1 MATTR
6 TDHGTLTADA
16 VTTVTLTNTQTRSLR
31 VQNRGTT
38 GTIYYT
44 FAVGTPAAPTVAGDD
59 TYAVPP
65 GGCDEWHGAIAGAT
79 VKLISS
85 ATPEF
90 SVEAW

>member
-44 FAVGTPAAPTVAGDD
+44 FAVGTPATPTVAGDD

-85 ATPEF
+85 GTPDF

>member
-6 TDHGTLTADA
+6 ADHGTLTANTVA
-16 VTTVTLTNTQTRSLR
+16 TVTLTNTQTTNLR

-44 FAVGTPAAPTVAGDD
+44 FAVGTPATPTVAGDD
-59 TYAVPP
+59 MLALPP
-65 GGCDEWHGAIAGAT
+65 GACDEWHGAIAGAT